1 MPRMSLDSVS
11 SQKDAASSV
20 GGSMLQV
27 MGRRWMVA
35 AGHPLAAQAAA
46 RILQAGGNAIDAGVA
61 AGFMLGV
68 VHPDMVSFAG
78 VAPILVHLGHTGET
92 FEVSGVGPYPKRATA
107 DFFREKCGGQIPV
120 GLLRT
125 VVPAAPDAWCAA
137 LEHWGTK
144 TFGETVAPALECAER
159 GFPLSVFSAYQFG
172 RAADKVRR
180 FPTSAAVYLKDGQ
193 GPPPGHLL
201 VEAELAETIKKMVAA
216 ETASHGRGR
225 GAAIRAARDVFYKG
239 EIAQRIADYH
249 AREGG
254 LMTTEDLAEFSV
266 EIAPAL
272 KTSFGEYEV
281 ASCGFWCQG
290 PVLLQM
296 LNLIESYDW
305 RALGHNTPRALHIL
319 VEAMKLAFAD
329 REAYY
334 GDPLHVKVPAD
345 GLLSK
350 EYAKIRRGLIR
361 EDRAFPD
368 LPSAGDPWGL
378 RATANGGHGISG
390 PVTLRPEGSLDTSY
404 VCVVDAEGNAFSATP
419 SDPGVDSPLV
429 PGVGCVVSP
438 RGSQGWLTPGH
449 PSIVGPGKRPRL
461 TPAPALVLRDGRA
474 FMPVGT
480 PGGDVQQQ
488 AILQVFL
495 NVAAHGM
502 RPQQAIDA
510 PRIASRS
517 FPDSFWPHAHAP
529 GVVEA
534 ESRLSPETRN
544 ALGVLGHN
552 MADWPDWDWRA
563 GAVCCVVVGP
573 DGVLSGGADPRRGAL
588 AIGW

>member
-1 MPRMSLDSVS
+1 MSLDSVS
-11 SQKDAASSV
+11 SQKDAASAI

-46 RILQAGGNAIDAGVA
+46 RILQAGGNAVDAGVA

-78 VAPILVHLGHTGET
+78 VAPILVHLARTRET

-107 DFFREKCGGQIPV
+107 DFFRETCGGQIPV

-137 LEHWGTK
+137 LERWGTK
-144 TFGETVAPALECAER
+144 SFGETVAPALECAER

-172 RAADKVRR
+172 RAAEKVRR
-180 FPTSAAVYLKDGQ
+180 FPTSAAVYLKGGQ

-201 VEAELAETIKKMVAA
+201 VEAELAETIKMMVAA
-216 ETASHGRGR
+216 ETASRARGR

-254 LMTTEDLAEFSV
+254 LMTVEDLGEFSV

-272 KTSFGEYEV
+272 KTSFGDYEV

-350 EYAKIRRGLIR
+350 EYAEMRRGLIR

-368 LPSAGDPWGL
+368 LPPAGDPWGL
-378 RATANGGHGISG
+378 RATVNGGHGISG

-404 VCVVDAEGNAFSATP
+404 VCVVDADGNAFSATP

-461 TPAPALVLRDGRA
+461 TPAPTLVLRDGRA
-474 FMPVGT
+474 FMPIGT

-495 NVAAHGM
+495 NVTAHGM

-534 ESRLSPETRN
+534 ESRLSPDTRN
-544 ALGVLGHN
+544 ALAALGHN

-563 GAVCCVVVGP
+563 GAVCCVKVGP
-573 DGVLSGGADPRRGAL
+573 DGVLSGGADSRRGAL

>member
-1 MPRMSLDSVS
+1 MSLDSVS
-11 SQKDAASSV
+11 SQKDQGPAPAA
-20 GGSMLQV
+20 GPMLQV
-27 MGRRWMVA
+27 LGRRWMVA

-46 RILQAGGNAIDAGVA
+46 RILEAGGNAIDAGVA

-78 VAPILVHLGHTGET
+78 VAPILVHLARTGET

-107 DFFREKCGGQIPV
+107 EFYREKCDGQIPV

-125 VVPAAPDAWCAA
+125 VVPASPDAWCAA
-137 LEHWGTK
+137 LERWGTK
-144 TFGETVAPALECAER
+144 SFGETVAPALECAEH
-159 GFPLSVFSAYQFG
+159 GFPLSVFSAYQFA

-180 FPTSAAVYLKDGQ
+180 FPTSAAVYLKDGE
-193 GPPPGHLL
+193 GPPAGHLV
-201 VEAELAETIKKMVAA
+201 VEAELAQTIKTMIAA
-216 ETASHGRGR
+216 EVMARARGR
-225 GAAIRAARDVFYKG
+225 AGAIRAARDAFYKG

-254 LMTTEDLAEFSV
+254 LLTMEDLAEFSV
-266 EIAPAL
+266 EVAPAL
-272 KTSFGEYEV
+272 KTTFGDYEV

-296 LNLIESYDW
+296 LNLIEGYDW

-334 GDPLHVKVPAD
+334 GDPLHVKVPGD

-350 EYAKIRRGLIR
+350 EYAKARRGLIR
-361 EDRAFPD
+361 LDRAYAD
-368 LPSAGDPWGL
+368 LPPAGDPWGL
-378 RATANGGHGISG
+378 RALANGGPGISG
-390 PVTLRPEGSLDTSY
+390 PLTQSSEGSLDTSY
-404 VCVVDAEGNAFSATP
+404 VAVVDAEGNAFSATP

-449 PSIVGPGKRPRL
+449 PSVVAPGKRPRL
-461 TPAPALVLRDGRA
+461 TPAPAMVLRDGHA
-474 FMPVGT
+474 FMPMGT

-488 AILQVFL
+488 AMLQVFL
-495 NVAAHGM
+495 NITAHGM
-502 RPQQAIDA
+502 KPQEAIEA

-534 ESRLSPETRN
+534 ESRLSPQTRD
-544 ALGVLGHN
+544 ALASLGHSVS
-552 MADWPDWDWRA
+552 AWPDWDWRA
-563 GAVCCVVVGP
+563 GAVCCVTVGP
-573 DGVLSGGADPRRGAL
+573 GGIRAGGADPRRGAL

>member
-1 MPRMSLDSVS
+1 MSLDSVS
-11 SQKDAASSV
+11 SQKDATSSV

-78 VAPILVHLGHTGET
+78 VAPILVHLARTRET

-107 DFFREKCGGQIPV
+107 DFFREKCGGQIPAGV
-120 GLLRT
+120 LRT

-137 LEHWGTK
+137 LERWGTK
-144 TFGETVAPALECAER
+144 SFGETVAPALECAER

-193 GPPPGHLL
+193 GPPPGYLL
-201 VEAELAETIKKMVAA
+201 VEAELAETIKMMVAA
-216 ETASHGRGR
+216 ETASRARGR

-254 LMTTEDLAEFSV
+254 LMTVEDLGEFSV

-334 GDPLHVKVPAD
+334 GDPLHVKVPVD

-350 EYAKIRRGLIR
+350 EYAKIRRGLLR

-368 LPSAGDPWGL
+368 LPPAGDPWGL

-404 VCVVDAEGNAFSATP
+404 VCVVDADGNAFSATP

-461 TPAPALVLRDGRA
+461 TPAPALALRDGRA
-474 FMPVGT
+474 FMPIGT

-488 AILQVFL
+488 AMLQVFL
-495 NVAAHGM
+495 NVIAHGM

-534 ESRLSPETRN
+534 ESRLSPDTRN
-544 ALGVLGHN
+544 ALAALGHN
-552 MADWPDWDWRA
+552 VADWPDWDWRA
-563 GAVCCVVVGP
+563 GAVCCVMVGP

>member
-1 MPRMSLDSVS
+1 MSLDSVS
-11 SQKDAASSV
+11 SQKDAASAV

-61 AGFMLGV
+61 AGFTLGV

-78 VAPILVHLGHTGET
+78 VAPILVHLGRTGET
-92 FEVSGVGPYPKRATA
+92 FEVSGVGPYPRRATA

-120 GLLRT
+120 GVLRS

-137 LEHWGTK
+137 LERWGTK

-193 GPPPGHLL
+193 GPPPGYLL
-201 VEAELAETIKKMVAA
+201 VEAELAETIKMMVAA
-216 ETASHGRGR
+216 ETASRARGR

-254 LMTTEDLAEFSV
+254 LMTVEDLGEFSV

-319 VEAMKLAFAD
+319 AEATKLAFAD

-334 GDPLHVKVPAD
+334 GDPLFAKVPAD

-350 EYAKIRRGLIR
+350 AYAAARRALIR
-361 EDRAFPD
+361 EDRAWPD
-368 LPSAGDPWGL
+368 LPPAGDPYGL
-378 RATANGGHGISG
+378 RAVANGGHGGGHGISG
-390 PVTLRPEGSLDTSY
+390 PTSLSPGGSLD
-404 VCVVDAEGNAFSATP
+404 
-419 SDPGVDSPLV
+419 
-429 PGVGCVVSP
+429 
-438 RGSQGWLTPGH
+438 
-449 PSIVGPGKRPRL
+449 
-461 TPAPALVLRDGRA
+461 
-474 FMPVGT
+474 
-480 PGGDVQQQ
+480 
-488 AILQVFL
+488 
-495 NVAAHGM
+495 
-502 RPQQAIDA
+502 
-510 PRIASRS
+510 
-517 FPDSFWPHAHAP
+517 
-529 GVVEA
+529 
-534 ESRLSPETRN
+534 
-544 ALGVLGHN
+544 
-552 MADWPDWDWRA
+552 
-563 GAVCCVVVGP
+563 
-573 DGVLSGGADPRRGAL
+573 
-588 AIGW
+588 